1 MSSKEES
8 LIRKKI
14 ATWIRKH
21 NGVAIVTSGSIKT
34 AQGTPD
40 ILATLWGHRSYRW
53 ITHAI
58 EVKTVVGSP
67 SALQVATLND
77 MTYKGWVTSL
87 PTSVDDFKKLHAFY
101 DKLMLANF
109 DHATAMYMA
118 SVEFGDPYD
127 IWRMQ

>member
-14 ATWIRKH
+14 ATWIRKQ

-40 ILATLWGHRSYRW
+40 ILATVWGHRSYRW

-58 EVKTVVGSP
+58 EVKTLVGEP
-67 SALQVATLND
+67 SQLQVATLNE
-77 MTYKGWVTSL
+77 MSRKGWVTSL
-87 PTSVDDFKKLHAFY
+87 PTSVDEFKKIHAYY
-101 DKLMLANF
+101 DKLIQNNF
-109 DHATAMYMA
+109 DHATAMFLI
-118 SVEFGDPYD
+118 SGHFGDEYG
-127 IWRMQ
+127 IWSM